1 MTSHKQTSFAT
12 ACTPASHNTDPT
24 IAHAVEFFLSSFS
37 QHHNRVTRAIPRAM
51 ADIIERDEATV
62 VPARGPRRSRLP
74 GPLKVTILLVLNLGI
89 NSLLWQAASNFLPP
103 ELGYVSKV
111 PSEDDKFALTGPLA
125 RLAMKVAT
133 LYATWAAGYDC
144 EPLQSVWSQHS

>member
-1 MTSHKQTSFAT
+1 
-12 ACTPASHNTDPT
+12 
-24 IAHAVEFFLSSFS
+24 
-37 QHHNRVTRAIPRAM
+37 M

-62 VPARGPRRSRLP
+62 IPARGPRRSRLP
-74 GPLKVTILLVLNLGI
+74 GPLKVAVLLVLNLGI

-111 PSEDDKFALTGPLA
+111 PTEDDKFALTGPIA
-125 RLAMKVAT
+125 RLAIKIAT

-144 EPLQSVWSQHS
+144 KQFPAAVLV